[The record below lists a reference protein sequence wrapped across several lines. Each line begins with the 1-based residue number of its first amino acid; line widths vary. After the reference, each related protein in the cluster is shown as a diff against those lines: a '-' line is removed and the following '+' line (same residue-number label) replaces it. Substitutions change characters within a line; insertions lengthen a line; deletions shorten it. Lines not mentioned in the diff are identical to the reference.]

1 MGIKLFDSEWK
12 VMDVLWRRGTDTP
25 AREVARELEGLVGW
39 NKNTTYTVLKKCVEK
54 GYLRRDEPDFQCT
67 PLITREEAC
76 QDMTNELIDKMFS
89 GSSELF
95 FSAFL
100 KGKGLDEKQVG
111 RLMKM
116 IQESK

>member
-1 MGIKLFDSEWK
+1 
-12 VMDVLWRRGTDTP
+12 
-25 AREVARELEGLVGW
+25 
-39 NKNTTYTVLKKCVEK
+39 
-54 GYLRRDEPDFQCT
+54 
-67 PLITREEAC
+67 
-76 QDMTNELIDKMFS
+76 MTNELIDKMFS

>member
-1 MGIKLFDSEWK
+1 MGTTLYDSELK
-12 VMDVLWRRGTDTP
+12 VMEVLWREGTLTAKRVTEILKD
-25 AREVARELEGLVGW
+25 EIGW

-67 PLITREEAC
+67 PLITKDEAC
-76 QDMTNELIDKMFS
+76 QDMTNELIDKMFK

-100 KGKGLDEKQVG
+100 KGKGLDDKQVKH
-111 RLMKM
+111 LIDIIEEAK
-116 IQESK
+116 

>member
-1 MGIKLFDSEWK
+1 MAVKLFDSELK
-12 VMDVLWRRGTDTP
+12 VMEVLWREGTLP
-25 AREVARELEGLVGW
+25 AKRVVEILGEEIGW

>member
-1 MGIKLFDSEWK
+1 MNLKLFDSELK
-12 VMDVLWRRGTDTP
+12 VMDLIWENEPVS
-25 AREVARELEGLVGW
+25 AKELSLLAAEETGW

-100 KGKGLDEKQVG
+100 KGKGLDEKQVS

>member
-1 MGIKLFDSEWK
+1 MAATLYDSELK
-12 VMDVLWRRGTDTP
+12 VMETLWREGTLTAKRVTEILKD
-25 AREVARELEGLVGW
+25 EIGW
-39 NKNTTYTVLKKCVEK
+39 NKNTTYTVIKKCVDK
-54 GYLRRDEPDFQCT
+54 GYIRRDEPDFQCI

-76 QDMTNELIDKMFS
+76 RDMTNELIDRMFK

-100 KGKGLDEKQVG
+100 KGKGLDEKQVS

>member
-1 MGIKLFDSEWK
+1 MGATLFDSELK
-12 VMDVLWRRGTDTP
+12 VMEVLWREGTLP
-25 AREVARELEGLVGW
+25 AKRVVEILGEEIGW

-100 KGKGLDEKQVG
+100 KGRGLEEKQVKH
-111 RLMKM
+111 LMDL
-116 IQESK
+116 INESK